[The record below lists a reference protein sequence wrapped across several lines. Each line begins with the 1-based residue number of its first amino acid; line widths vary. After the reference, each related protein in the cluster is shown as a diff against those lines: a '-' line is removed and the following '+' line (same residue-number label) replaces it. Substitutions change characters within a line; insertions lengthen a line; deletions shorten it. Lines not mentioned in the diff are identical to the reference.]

1 MGRVQVNTGSASLK
15 ALRLVS
21 PLPSLRTRTIPKR
34 PPTVVWVEYH
44 APECGYA
51 NRVHTSGRALGV
63 VVCTC
68 SPVAYKYTIA
78 KRSK

>member
-1 MGRVQVNTGSASLK
+1 MNAE
-15 ALRLVS
+15 
-21 PLPSLRTRTIPKR
+21 LRTRTIPKR
-34 PPTVVWVEYH
+34 PPSVVWVEYH

-68 SPVAYKYTIA
+68 APVAYKCTSDCCAGTGIE
-78 KRSK
+78 R